1 MGPECHSQFCGYMG
15 LQARCLGTRSTT
27 SESNYRIQ
35 IMSTP
40 RILAFAGSARA
51 ESFNK
56 KLIAIAAD
64 DARAAGA
71 EVTLLDFRELPLPL
85 YDGDLE
91 DAQGIPENAKKLK
104 TLMREHDG
112 FLIAAPEYNS
122 SITPLL
128 KNAIDW
134 ASRAESESEPALECY
149 RGKTAGLL
157 SASPGGFGGMRGLV
171 TVRSILGN
179 IGVYLV
185 PDQVSISSAHEAFDE
200 SGKLKDAR
208 KAKQV
213 AGIAESLVTLTR
225 KLKGS

>member
-1 MGPECHSQFCGYMG
+1 
-15 LQARCLGTRSTT
+15 
-27 SESNYRIQ
+27 
-35 IMSTP
+35 MSTAK
-40 RILAFAGSARA
+40 ILAFSGSARA
-51 ESFNK
+51 GSFNK
-56 KLIAIAAD
+56 KLIAIGVDA
-64 DARAAGA
+64 ARAAGA

-91 DAQGIPENAKKLK
+91 EAQGLPDNAKKLK
-104 TLMREHDG
+104 ALMREHDG
-112 FLIAAPEYNS
+112 FLISAPEYNS

-134 ASRAESESEPALECY
+134 ASREESDSEPPLVCF

-157 SASPGGFGGMRGLV
+157 SASPGGLGGIRSLV
-171 TVRSILGN
+171 HVRSILGN
-179 IGVYLV
+179 IGVFVL

-213 AGIAESLVTLTR
+213 EKVAAGLVEMTR
-225 KLKGS
+225 KLKSG

>member
-1 MGPECHSQFCGYMG
+1 
-15 LQARCLGTRSTT
+15 
-27 SESNYRIQ
+27 
-35 IMSTP
+35 MSTAK
-40 RILAFAGSARA
+40 ILAFSGSARA
-51 ESFNK
+51 GSFNK
-56 KLIAIAAD
+56 KLIAIAVEG
-64 DARAAGA
+64 ARAAGA

-91 DAQGIPENAKKLK
+91 DVKGLPDNAKKLK

-112 FLIAAPEYNS
+112 FLISAPEYNS

-134 ASRAESESEPALECY
+134 ASRQETDDEPSLIC
-149 RGKTAGLL
+149 
-157 SASPGGFGGMRGLV
+157 ASPGGLGGIRGLV
-171 TVRSILGN
+171 HVRAILGN
-179 IGVYLV
+179 IGVYVL

-200 SGKLKDAR
+200 NGKLKDER

-213 AGIAESLVTLTR
+213 AKLAATFVEMTR

>member
-1 MGPECHSQFCGYMG
+1 
-15 LQARCLGTRSTT
+15 
-27 SESNYRIQ
+27 
-35 IMSTP
+35 MSTAK
-40 RILAFAGSARA
+40 ILAFSGSARA
-51 ESFNK
+51 GSFNK
-56 KLIAIAAD
+56 KLIAIAVEG
-64 DARAAGA
+64 ARAAGA

-91 DAQGIPENAKKLK
+91 DVKGLPDNAKKLK

-112 FLIAAPEYNS
+112 FLISAPEYNS

-134 ASRAESESEPALECY
+134 ASRQETDDEPSLICY
-149 RGKTAGLL
+149 RGKTAALM
-157 SASPGGFGGMRGLV
+157 SASPGGLGGIRGLV
-171 TVRSILGN
+171 HVRAILGN
-179 IGVYLV
+179 IGVYVL

-200 SGKLKDAR
+200 NGKLKDER

-213 AGIAESLVTLTR
+213 AKLAATFVEMTR